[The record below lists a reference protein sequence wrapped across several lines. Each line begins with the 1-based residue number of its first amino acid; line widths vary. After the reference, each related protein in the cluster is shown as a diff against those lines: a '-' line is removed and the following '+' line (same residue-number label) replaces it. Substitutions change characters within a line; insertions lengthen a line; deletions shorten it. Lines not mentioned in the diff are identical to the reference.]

1 MSAGEIPRIRGDDV
15 AAIADAVR
23 RREPVVLTGGRRGLA
38 KRLVD
43 RWTFDYL
50 RRTAGPA
57 ATFPV
62 HYAPRGS
69 AFPRVYGAG
78 LGAGGIARAS
88 IAGFV
93 DAVEARTDL
102 GLYLQTP
109 VVVFDEDAP
118 DHRRPECGRV
128 ANLGPAL
135 LGDVSRDVDWDLLHA
150 ALAGAGKLELC
161 QLWAGDGTGATPA
174 HYDRNE
180 NFLAQIRGRKHVLLV
195 GAAHVFDVLAPA
207 SGGARPSRAVDPARA
222 AGLPAYLPEFVA
234 LYEASWI
241 WTFSL

>member
-1 MSAGEIPRIRGDDV
+1 MSAGKRERNVG
-15 AAIADAVR
+15 ACR
-23 RREPVVLTGGRRGLA
+23 R
-38 KRLVD
+38 
-43 RWTFDYL
+43 
-50 RRTAGPA
+50 
-57 ATFPV
+57 
-62 HYAPRGS
+62 
-69 AFPRVYGAG
+69 FPRVYGAG

-118 DHRRPECGRV
+118 DYRRPECGKV

-150 ALAGAGKLELC
+150 ALAAAGAGQLLELC

-195 GAAHVFDVLAPA
+195 GAAHVFDVPAPGVRRRP
-207 SGGARPSRAVDPARA
+207 SEPRGRPGARRRSICTP
-222 AGLPAYLPEFVA
+222 
-234 LYEASWI
+234 
-241 WTFSL
+241 

>member
-69 AFPRVYGAG
+69 AFQAG
-78 LGAGGIARAS
+78 VPGDVGREERTKRRRAS
-88 IAGFV
+88 
-93 DAVEARTDL
+93 
-102 GLYLQTP
+102 
-109 VVVFDEDAP
+109 
-118 DHRRPECGRV
+118 
-128 ANLGPAL
+128 
-135 LGDVSRDVDWDLLHA
+135 
-150 ALAGAGKLELC
+150 
-161 QLWAGDGTGATPA
+161 
-174 HYDRNE
+174 
-180 NFLAQIRGRKHVLLV
+180 
-195 GAAHVFDVLAPA
+195 
-207 SGGARPSRAVDPARA
+207 
-222 AGLPAYLPEFVA
+222 
-234 LYEASWI
+234 
-241 WTFSL
+241 